1 VSDMERLVNELGIRA
16 IKTYPGAGRDPED
29 NSTAIWPAP
38 PWWVDD
44 EAVSYPMIAEALR
57 LGINI
62 MNIHKGLRLG
72 IFAGENIKPHDMPK
86 AVRDWPD
93 MNFVIYHSAG
103 EYLDDL
109 VALQQEEAPFGN
121 FYAELGSI
129 FAFNVTDDNAV
140 DSIGH
145 LLGKLLNS
153 FGADHILWGT
163 DSIWYGTPQWQIDAL
178 KTYQMPQR
186 LMDEFGYPQITDDIR
201 AKIFGLNAA
210 ALYGIDVDAVRCSI
224 PGSQLTQV
232 RNELK
237 HYAHRSSL
245 RTYGPKTRREF
256 LQMNYGGKDPFV

>member
-1 VSDMERLVNELGIRA
+1 MRRFVCKVAGALVGIVLACAVAPGSARAVCTGDCNNDGEIQVNELGIRA

-103 EYLDDL
+103 EYLP
-109 VALQQEEAPFGN
+109 V
-121 FYAELGSI
+121 
-129 FAFNVTDDNAV
+129 
-140 DSIGH
+140 
-145 LLGKLLNS
+145 K
-153 FGADHILWGT
+153 
-163 DSIWYGTPQWQIDAL
+163 
-178 KTYQMPQR
+178 
-186 LMDEFGYPQITDDIR
+186 
-201 AKIFGLNAA
+201 
-210 ALYGIDVDAVRCSI
+210 
-224 PGSQLTQV
+224 
-232 RNELK
+232 
-237 HYAHRSSL
+237 SS
-245 RTYGPKTRREF
+245 TT
-256 LQMNYGGKDPFV
+256 